1 MGENAI
7 MRRVT
12 AASLMLCACVLRP
25 QPARAQ
31 TYSSFEQPRVSVTSV
46 QHYDASEAI
55 PRQLAAPA
63 NLVVSPMF
71 LPLVESM
78 LRDSPTFRRQ
88 CLRISGAPDLT
99 VRLEIRGGVPSRLDV
114 RATTKLTR
122 QEHGRLSAVID
133 ISVRHDVVELIAHE
147 FEHII
152 EQLDGVDLASW
163 ARRPHTG
170 VTSLLYDANVFET
183 ARAKRVGL
191 KVVSELAR

>member
-12 AASLMLCACVLRP
+12 AASLVVSACVLCP

-31 TYSSFEQPRVSVTSV
+31 SYNSLEQPRVSVSSV
-46 QHYDASEAI
+46 QHYVASEAI
-55 PRQLAAPA
+55 PRQLAAPP
-63 NLVVSPMF
+63 NLVVSRMF
-71 LPLVESM
+71 RPLVESM

-88 CLRISGAPDLT
+88 CLRIAGAPDLT
-99 VRLEIRGGVPSRLDV
+99 VRLEIRGAPSRLDV

-133 ISVRHDVVELIAHE
+133 ISVRHDVEELIAHE

-163 ARRPHTG
+163 AKRPHTG
-170 VTSLLYDANVFET
+170 VSSLLYDANVFET
-183 ARAKRVGL
+183 TRAKQVGL